1 MSGVRT
7 DVTDYGRAR
16 TIASH
21 FRFSMFHAVIDDAA
35 SIFSDFTLIR
45 LFFTVIIDVDMLSL
59 TKHKCYNS
67 EPPFK

>member
-7 DVTDYGRAR
+7 DVTEYGRAR

-21 FRFSMFHAVIDDAA
+21 FRFHAVIDDAA

-67 EPPFK
+67 EIPFK